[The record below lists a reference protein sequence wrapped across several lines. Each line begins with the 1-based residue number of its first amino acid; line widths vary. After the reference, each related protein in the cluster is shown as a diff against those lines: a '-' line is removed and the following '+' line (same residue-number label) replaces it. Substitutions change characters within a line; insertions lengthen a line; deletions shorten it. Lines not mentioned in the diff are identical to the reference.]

1 MTLCGKLAPLIR
13 RPTAPG
19 LAAAWATVKV
29 LKAGLAPPRRAPPA
43 KMKKADG
50 SLADTPE
57 ENASVFADAF
67 SQLYGREASF
77 DPSVLDDLPQRPVA
91 VGLDH
96 VPSDDEIQLATSKL
110 HATAPGP
117 SGLHARLW
125 QALVSTSDGFGFVR
139 HLVQHFWETEE
150 LPEGWETGL
159 LSILP
164 KKGDLSLPGNYR
176 GIMMLETAY
185 KIAGNIILVRL
196 KPIKERGTLNHEN
209 QNGFRP
215 NRG

>member
-57 ENASVFADAF
+57 ENASVFADTF

-77 DPSVLDDLPQRPVA
+77 DPSVLNNLPQRQVA

-96 VPSDDEIQLATSKL
+96 VPTDDEIQLATSKL

-139 HLVQHFWETEE
+139 HLVQHFWTTEE
-150 LPEGWETGL
+150 LPTAARTARAHACIGEEIQSTPQCKGL
-159 LSILP
+159 C
-164 KKGDLSLPGNYR
+164 KG
-176 GIMMLETAY
+176 
-185 KIAGNIILVRL
+185 V
-196 KPIKERGTLNHEN
+196 H
-209 QNGFRP
+209 
-215 NRG
+215 